1 MTRREEKFITV
12 LNKIDLVRPMETNDV
27 TSKWFQR
34 IEERNKNL
42 ENLVVVSCAE
52 SRGIDLLETRIAAM
66 IQSMLQSDEFTSED
80 GVLITRERHRFHLLR
95 CVEHLERFLFEQLP
109 MDAAAEEIRLENIS
123 AFS

>member
-1 MTRREEKFITV
+1 MTGREEKFITV
-12 LNKIDLVRPMETNDV
+12 LNKIDLVPKETDDV

-34 IEERNKNL
+34 IEDKNKNL

-52 SRGIDLLETRIAAM
+52 STGIDQLETRIADQ

-80 GVLITRERHRFHLLR
+80 GILITRERHRFHLLR

-109 MDAAAEEIRLENIS
+109 MDAAAEEIR
-123 AFS
+123 